1 MEAKELKSKIEIVKK
16 DIKEII
22 MKLNKTI
29 ENMEYFYNISNDIIN
44 NYDNKKI
51 NYEILYNINNIFNN
65 NIIKDINYIINESSE
80 TKIIKILDIYD
91 KLYDKG
97 INKLKIYYKIDKKD
111 KKIKL
116 FGKQFVENNKE
127 NCKILIEGKEYEL
140 MEYFNLK
147 NCKEIKDKL
156 EITLI
161 GIKNIT
167 DMSFMFGGEL
177 GVFSIEECKV
187 ISIPDI
193 SKWNTSK
200 VFNMRGVFDHC
211 SHLES
216 LPDISKWNTS
226 NVIYMALMFNGC
238 SSLKSLP
245 DISKWNI
252 SKLTETSFMFS
263 DCNQLSEIPKI
274 HSKYWRK

>member
-167 DMSFMFGGEL
+167 DMSFMFGGEP
-177 GVFSIEECKV
+177 GVFSSEECKV
-187 ISIPDI
+187 FSIPDI

-245 DISKWNI
+245 DISKWNTP
-252 SKLTETSFMFS
+252 KLEETAYMFS
-263 DCNQLSEIPKI
+263 GCKQLSEIPKI
-274 HSKYWRK
+274 HSKYG